1 MKSIILSV
9 IVWIVCII
17 TIILLFPVYI
27 AFWALTVLFDR
38 KLFFVH
44 YVLSIWASIYTIFN
58 PFWRVSIENRL
69 VLNRSKTYV
78 IVSNHQSLLDI
89 LILFRLFKHF
99 KWVSKTEIFRVPV
112 IGWIMTLNKYIKVK
126 RGDKKSILKM
136 METCKKVLKS
146 GISILMFPE
155 GTRSVDGN
163 LGVFKDGAFNLA
175 LETQTDILPIIID
188 GTSKAI
194 PKKKLIL
201 SNKQT
206 IRMKILDEIPVSD
219 YIGEKVSEIRNST
232 FSIMNTELK
241 KLRGNQ

>member
-69 VLNRSKTYV
+69 VLNKSKTYV

-112 IGWIMTLNKYIKVK
+112 IGWIMILNKYIKVK

-219 YIGEKVSEIRNST
+219 YIGKKVSEIRNST

>member
-44 YVLSIWASIYTIFN
+44 YVLSLWASIYTIFN

-112 IGWIMTLNKYIKVK
+112 IGWIMILNKYIKVK

-219 YIGEKVSEIRNST
+219 YIGKKVSEIRNST

>member
-17 TIILLFPVYI
+17 TIIILFPVYM

-112 IGWIMTLNKYIKVK
+112 IGWIMILNKYIKVK

-219 YIGEKVSEIRNST
+219 YIGKKVSEIRNST

>member
-17 TIILLFPVYI
+17 TIIILFPVYM

-38 KLFFVH
+38 KLFFAH
-44 YVLSIWASIYTIFN
+44 YVLSLWASIYTIFN

-219 YIGEKVSEIRNST
+219 YIGKKVSEIRNST

>member
-17 TIILLFPVYI
+17 TIIILFPVYM

-69 VLNRSKTYV
+69 VLNKSKTYV

-99 KWVSKTEIFRVPV
+99 KWVSKKEIFRVPV
-112 IGWIMTLNKYIKVK
+112 VGWIMTLNKYIKVK

>member
-17 TIILLFPVYI
+17 TIIILFPVYM

-38 KLFFVH
+38 KLFFTH
-44 YVLSIWASIYTIFN
+44 YALSLWASIYTIFN

-69 VLNRSKTYV
+69 VLNKSKTYV

-112 IGWIMTLNKYIKVK
+112 VGWIMTLNKYIKVK

-219 YIGEKVSEIRNST
+219 YIGKKVSEIRNST

>member
-17 TIILLFPVYI
+17 TIIILFPVYI

-69 VLNRSKTYV
+69 VLNKSKTYV

-112 IGWIMTLNKYIKVK
+112 IGWIMILNKYIKVK

>member
-112 IGWIMTLNKYIKVK
+112 IGWIMILNKYIKVK